1 VGNPSYRGVGV
12 SNGAGVSALRQNVQD
27 RALTQEVLNAAQQYY
42 VSPDISPS
50 SFYAGQQQLGRSM
63 EQTGE
68 LQRQLKD
75 LGGAMGMTPEALMQW
90 AQANPG
96 LAYRELQRLQGR
108 NT

>member
-1 VGNPSYRGVGV
+1 V
-12 SNGAGVSALRQNVQD
+12 STGAGVPAQRQNVQQ
-27 RALTQEVLNAAQQYY
+27 RQLSQEVLNAAQQYAAPAS
-42 VSPDISPS
+42 VSLP

-68 LQRQLKD
+68 LQRQLNE
-75 LGGAMGMTPEALMQW
+75 LGGAMGMQPEALMQW

-108 NT
+108 NR